1 MVSFLAFLD
10 QHVTVKR
17 LEVVPR
23 DIFQEITIF
32 GAEVADKIVDEH
44 IVSLSSEVR
53 EGCVSVYVFHA
64 VSIAFQAGMS
74 RKKSEHLREGAEPCA
89 DSDESATN
97 PGEDFTTHVVEDKG
111 EGDEE
116 NQANIHFLAFL

>member
-10 QHVTVKR
+10 QGIGVER

-32 GAEVADKIVDEH
+32 DAEVADEIVNEH

-53 EGCVSVYVFHA
+53 EGGVSVYVFHA

-74 RKKSEHLREGAEPCA
+74 RGKFSYPRRDGGA
-89 DSDESATN
+89 SGRTS
-97 PGEDFTTHVVEDKG
+97 
-111 EGDEE
+111 GDR
-116 NQANIHFLAFL
+116 

>member
-10 QHVTVKR
+10 QGIGVER

-32 GAEVADKIVDEH
+32 DAEVADEIVNEH

-53 EGCVSVYVFHA
+53 EGCVSV
-64 VSIAFQAGMS
+64 
-74 RKKSEHLREGAEPCA
+74 
-89 DSDESATN
+89 
-97 PGEDFTTHVVEDKG
+97 
-111 EGDEE
+111 
-116 NQANIHFLAFL
+116 

>member
-53 EGCVSVYVFHA
+53 EGCVSVFVFHA
-64 VSIAFQAGMS
+64 YMLHHSGAHV
-74 RKKSEHLREGAEPCA
+74 KSFSG
-89 DSDESATN
+89 
-97 PGEDFTTHVVEDKG
+97 
-111 EGDEE
+111 
-116 NQANIHFLAFL
+116 FLGGSLWS